1 MRNYLKKIFIYC
13 PNFFLYAFYIFQR
26 NNIILEFLFTDFSS
40 KYNLTLKRKK
50 DILKKIFLSFE
61 NVKSATSLEA
71 NIILLKYG
79 LINLDLKT
87 DGCIVECGCF
97 KGASSITLS
106 ILAKITNK
114 QLYIYDSFDGLP
126 TIDTSSDK
134 KAYYPHLLK
143 YTEYRQGMYKGS
155 LDEVKNNIQKYGY
168 LENCVFIKGY
178 FSETL
183 KDHKYDIDFIFI
195 DVDLLSSLKSCI
207 INLWKY
213 LSPNSYFFTD
223 DSCDMN
229 LVKIWFDDNWWKKNL
244 NTNSPGYIGSGC
256 GIPIK
261 GKYSSLGYTL
271 KHDIDNYE
279 LVYWE

>member
-1 MRNYLKKIFIYC
+1 MRSFLKRILIYC
-13 PNFFLYAFYIFQR
+13 PSIFLYAIFLLQR
-26 NNIILEFLFTDFSS
+26 NNIILDFLFTDFSQKNKLS
-40 KYNLTLKRKK
+40 LKRKK
-50 DILKKIFLSFE
+50 NILKKIFLSFE

-79 LINLDLKT
+79 LINLDPIT
-87 DGCIVECGCF
+87 NGCIVECGCF

-114 QLYIYDSFDGLP
+114 QLLIYDSFEGLP
-126 TIDTSSDK
+126 TIEVSSEK
-134 KAYYPHLLK
+134 KAYYPHLLS
-143 YTEYRQGMYKGS
+143 YSEYQEGMYKGS
-155 LDEVKNNIQKYGY
+155 LDEVKYNIQKYGY
-168 LENCVFIKGY
+168 LSQCVFIKGY

-183 KDHKYDIDFIFI
+183 KEHNKNIDFIFI
-195 DVDLLSSLKSCI
+195 DVDLLGSLKTCI

-223 DSCDMN
+223 DSCDMS
-229 LVKIWFDDNWWKKNL
+229 LVKIWFDDNWWNKNL
-244 NTNSPGYIGSGC
+244 NTNPPGYVGSGC

-271 KHDIDNYE
+271 KHDIDNYK
-279 LVYWE
+279 LITWE